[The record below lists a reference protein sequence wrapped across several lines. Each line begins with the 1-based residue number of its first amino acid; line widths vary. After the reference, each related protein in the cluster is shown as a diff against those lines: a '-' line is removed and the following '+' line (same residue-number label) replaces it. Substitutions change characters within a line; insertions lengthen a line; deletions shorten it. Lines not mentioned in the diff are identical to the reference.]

1 MRNSLGSLP
10 GTDAYFC
17 DNCGAKILPGSTFCD
32 ECGNQISKK
41 ESCKKCGFVFERLVS
56 SALNVEVKGV
66 IDMKKINQLF

>member
-1 MRNSLGSLP
+1 MPFSGSLP

-41 ESCKKCGFVFERLVS
+41 ESCKKCGFVFERPGKFCPKCGS
-56 SALNVEVKGV
+56 KRG
-66 IDMKKINQLF
+66 